1 MSYEAKY
8 LKYKNK
14 YLALKAQLKGAQ
26 MSGGGGK
33 LERTETETTLSNIAT
48 ENNSLSESMD
58 NLFKQLGGAT
68 RSRKSSRSSSR
79 KSSRKAS
86 KKSSRK
92 SRGSRSNFF
101 DDSDEDDDD
110 DIMDKMNDQ
119 DDDFSSSELDW

>member
-33 LERTETETTLSNIAT
+33 LERTETETTLSNMT
-48 ENNSLSESMD
+48 GNNSLSESMD

-68 RSRKSSRSSSR
+68 RSRKSSRASSR

-101 DDSDEDDDD
+101 DDSDEDDY
-110 DIMDKMNDQ
+110 DIMDKMNDE
-119 DDDFSSSELDW
+119 DDEFSSSELDW

>member
-33 LERTETETTLSNIAT
+33 LERTETETTLSNMT
-48 ENNSLSESMD
+48 NQNNSLSESMD

-68 RSRKSSRSSSR
+68 RSRKSSRA
-79 KSSRKAS
+79 SSRKAS

-101 DDSDEDDDD
+101 DDSDEEDDD
-110 DIMDKMNDQ
+110 DIMDKMNDE

>member
-26 MSGGGGK
+26 MSGGGK
-33 LERTETETTLSNIAT
+33 LERTETETTLSNMT
-48 ENNSLSESMD
+48 NQNNSLSESMD

-68 RSRKSSRSSSR
+68 RSRASSR

-101 DDSDEDDDD
+101 DDSDDEDDD
-110 DIMDKMNDQ
+110 DIMDKMNDE

>member
-26 MSGGGGK
+26 MSGGGK
-33 LERTETETTLSNIAT
+33 LERTETETTLSNMT
-48 ENNSLSESMD
+48 NQNNSLSESMD

-68 RSRKSSRSSSR
+68 RSRKSSRASSR

-101 DDSDEDDDD
+101 DDSDDEDDD
-110 DIMDKMNDQ
+110 DIMDKMNDE